1 MSPPTVR
8 IRAYP
13 LDYQLVMLGF
23 DTSKRTTITD
33 IYAKQLREAIMCV
46 NTDALNEE
54 DIKAKERSEQIKSEY
69 RVIWK

>member
-1 MSPPTVR
+1 
-8 IRAYP
+8 
-13 LDYQLVMLGF
+13 MLGF

-54 DIKAKERSEQIKSEY
+54 GIKAKERSEQIKSEY
-69 RVIWK
+69 TVILK